1 MQFFLFFP
9 QKFVNFWKGNNKLLF
24 VQIELENCMSTAKV
38 TGFAKVLV
46 APTFRVGKTYAIQSS
61 GLGSLEPNTLVMGW
75 PSKWREE
82 GHENS
87 AEVRLCCV

>member
-1 MQFFLFFP
+1 
-9 QKFVNFWKGNNKLLF
+9 
-24 VQIELENCMSTAKV
+24 MSTAKV

-87 AEVRLCCV
+87 AEVSLCCVSQNLWWSHHFCFNKSEVGLHSLGCTLISCLI